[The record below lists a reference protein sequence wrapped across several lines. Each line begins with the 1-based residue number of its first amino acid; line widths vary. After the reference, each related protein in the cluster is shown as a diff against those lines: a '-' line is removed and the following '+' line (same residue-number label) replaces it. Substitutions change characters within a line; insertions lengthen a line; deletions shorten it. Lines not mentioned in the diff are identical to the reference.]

1 MAWFR
6 PEDERDNAAVAPKSV
21 VIGRSRFNWAKDC
34 RPEIPWGKT
43 VIYEAHVKG
52 FTKQFPDLKYAGTY
66 KALSDKRVLAY
77 LQELGVTTVELLP
90 IHYHL
95 DEYHLQQMGLSNY
108 WGYNTYSHFAV
119 EPSYADNPERAAA
132 EFKQAVKA
140 LHQAGFGSD
149 FGCRVQP
156 HGRTGR
162 QRPDAVSARYRQ
174 HFMVLAHLL
183 RQHENWSGCGN
194 TLNIVRRDVTRWA
207 ADSLRYWAE
216 EFHVDGFRFD
226 LGTVLG
232 REPDFQSY
240 GRFFQVLY
248 QDPVLAGLKLIV
260 EAWDIGEGGYH
271 LGNFP
276 QPLPNGTA
284 VSAMICARFGHGKA
298 VIWVHLPNAWPGRPI
313 FSTTA
318 AADRLPASTSLP
330 HTTASLC
337 AIWSATTKNTTTPT
351 AKTTAMGIMKT
362 SVTTTA

>member
-1 MAWFR
+1 M
-6 PEDERDNAAVAPKSV
+6 
-21 VIGRSRFNWAKDC
+21 IGRSRFNWAKDC

-52 FTKQFPDLKYAGTY
+52 LTKQFPDLKYAGTY
-66 KALSDKRVLAY
+66 KALCDKRVLAY

-90 IHYHL
+90 IHHHL

-119 EPSYADNPERAAA
+119 EPSYADNPERAVA

-140 LHQAGFGSD
+140 LHQAGLEVILDVVYNHTAEQDDKGPMLCQRGIDNTLWYWHTSYGS
-149 FGCRVQP
+149 
-156 HGRTGR
+156 
-162 QRPDAVSARYRQ
+162 Y
-174 HFMVLAHLL
+174 
-183 RQHENWSGCGN
+183 ENWSGCGN

-260 EAWDIGEGGYH
+260 EAWDIGRGWIS
-271 LGNFP
+271 LGQFP
-276 QPLPNGTA
+276 ATFCR
-284 VSAMICARFGHGKA
+284 ME
-298 VIWVHLPNAWPGRPI
+298 RP
-313 FSTTA
+313 FP
-318 AADRLPASTSLP
+318 R
-330 HTTASLC
+330 
-337 AIWSATTKNTTTPT
+337 
-351 AKTTAMGIMKT
+351 
-362 SVTTTA
+362 